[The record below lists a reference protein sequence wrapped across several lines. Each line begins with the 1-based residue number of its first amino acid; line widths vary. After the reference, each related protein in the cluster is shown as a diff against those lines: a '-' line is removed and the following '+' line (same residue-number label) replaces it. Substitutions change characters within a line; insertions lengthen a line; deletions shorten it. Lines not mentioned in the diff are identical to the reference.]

1 MKTHCGHCGAKKI
14 APEEKTR
21 LAKRFV
27 ETNES
32 GAARFTSDWL
42 KANSAA
48 VDAAIAVGVDS
59 SDLRIKTLLSE
70 TCYRILAGLRSLR
83 KG

>member
-14 APEEKTR
+14 TPEEKTR
-21 LAKRFV
+21 LARRFV
-27 ETNES
+27 VTNEV

-42 KANSAA
+42 KANQSA
-48 VDAAIAVGVDS
+48 VDAAGAVGVDS
-59 SDLRIKTLLSE
+59 SDLRIKALLSE
-70 TCYRILAGLRSLR
+70 TCYRILAGLRSSR